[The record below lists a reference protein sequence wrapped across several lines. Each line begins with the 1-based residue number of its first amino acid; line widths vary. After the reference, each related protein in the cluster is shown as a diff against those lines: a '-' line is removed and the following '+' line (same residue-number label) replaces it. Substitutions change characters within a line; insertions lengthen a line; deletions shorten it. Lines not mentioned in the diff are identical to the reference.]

1 MIDIK
6 QGDCLELMKEIPN
19 ESIDCIITSPPY
31 NKSFFSKQKKTNQI
45 WSGFEI
51 KYSTYSDDMPIEEYE
66 NWMIDFINMCLD
78 KLKTNGS
85 LFFNHKPIRHSN
97 QVYFPLNFIQ
107 RSKAKIYQEIIWD
120 RKNSPNIR
128 NDVLVPCTERI
139 YWLTKNKPIVYRSQ
153 VDKDFISEVWRFSP
167 KTCKDHPAP
176 FPLEL
181 PTNCINLTTKPND
194 VVLDP
199 FMGIGTTGVAA
210 LNTNRSFIGYE
221 LDEKYFEIADR
232 RLNKY
237 IESTI
242 FDK

>member
-1 MIDIK
+1 MIDIR
-6 QGDCLELMKEIPN
+6 QGDCLELMKDIPN
-19 ESIDCIITSPPY
+19 ESIDCIVTSPPY

-85 LFFNHKPIRHSN
+85 LFFNHKPIRHNN

-153 VDKDFISEVWRFSP
+153 VDKDFISEVWRFSA

-194 VVLDP
+194 VILDP

-232 RLNKY
+232 RLNKC

>member
-1 MIDIK
+1 MKVLIVLLQVHHIINRSFLSKRKQIK
-6 QGDCLELMKEIPN
+6 YGG
-19 ESIDCIITSPPY
+19 
-31 NKSFFSKQKKTNQI
+31 
-45 WSGFEI
+45 GFKI

-78 KLKTNGS
+78 KLKPNGS
-85 LFFNHKPIRHSN
+85 LFFNHKPIRHNN

-107 RSKAKIYQEIIWD
+107 RSNAKIYQEIIWD

-153 VDKDFISEVWRFSP
+153 VDKDFISEVWCFSA

-194 VVLDP
+194 IILDP
-199 FMGIGTTGVAA
+199 FMGIGTTGLAA
-210 LNTNRSFIGYE
+210 LNTNRNFIGYE
-221 LDEKYFEIADR
+221 LDKKYFEIAR
-232 RLNKY
+232 ERLNDC
-237 IESTI
+237 INLPR
-242 FDK
+242 